1 MIVPQTWKSLTKI
14 SSSSK
19 NVTRPHTQHVRFD
32 NGVLMATDG
41 VILAVVP
48 VRDSDD
54 DFDGLLPNDLIP
66 GSSVELGSERVEN
79 MDCGI
84 SIVRPENVNG
94 PDYVRLFPSEEHE
107 PEFSVRIDA
116 ALLFELA
123 KAICGK
129 DRWTKGSLKVT
140 LDFYKDKP
148 TKVTPLT
155 PVESGACGLIARID
169 E

>member
-1 MIVPQTWKSLTKI
+1 
-14 SSSSK
+14 
-19 NVTRPHTQHVRFD
+19 VRFD

-66 GSSVELGSERVEN
+66 GMFVEVGCERVV
-79 MDCGI
+79 MDNGV
-84 SIVRPENVNG
+84 SIPKPEDVTC
-94 PDYVRLFPSEEHE
+94 PDYKRLFPSEEHE

-140 LDFYKDKP
+140 LDFYKDNP